1 MPEKPVYLTRE
12 GYERLERELRELRTV
27 RRPAVA
33 ERIRRA
39 KEFTDTVDNA
49 EYDDAKQDQ
58 AFIEGRI
65 QDLERMLATAVI
77 IDEHP
82 AADAV
87 RLGSHVMVEDED
99 GETQEYMIVGSAEAD
114 PRQGRISN
122 ESPVGRALL
131 GRRAGDEVLVNA
143 PGGSFRLRIKEIR

>member
-1 MPEKPVYLTRE
+1 MPEKAVYLTKD
-12 GYERLERELRELRTV
+12 GYERLEQELHELRHV

-33 ERIRRA
+33 ERIRKA

-65 QDLERMLATAVI
+65 QDLERTLATAQI

-82 AADAV
+82 AADCV
-87 RLGSHVMVEDED
+87 RLGSHVVVQDDD
-99 GETQEYMIVGSAEAD
+99 GEATGYLIVGSAEAD
-114 PRQGRISN
+114 PRHGRISN
-122 ESPVGRALL
+122 ESPVGHALL
-131 GRRAGDEVLVNA
+131 GRCVGDEVEISA
-143 PGGSFRLRIKEIR
+143 PGGSFRMRITKLT

>member
-1 MPEKPVYLTRE
+1 MPEKAVYLTHE
-12 GYERLERELRELRTV
+12 GYERMDHELHELRTV

-33 ERIRRA
+33 ERIRKA

-65 QDLERMLATAVI
+65 QDLERMLATAQL

-82 AADAV
+82 AADCV
-87 RLGSHVMVEDED
+87 RLGSHVVVEDDEGD
-99 GETQEYMIVGSAEAD
+99 SQEYLIVGSAEAD
-114 PRQGRISN
+114 PRHGRISN

-131 GRRAGDEVLVNA
+131 GKAVGDEVTISA
-143 PGGSFRLRIKEIR
+143 PGGSFQMRITRLT

>member
-1 MPEKPVYLTRE
+1 MPEKPVYLTQE
-12 GYERLERELRELRTV
+12 GYERLDHELHELRSV

-33 ERIRRA
+33 ERIRKA

-65 QDLERMLATAVI
+65 QDLERMLATAQI

-82 AADAV
+82 TADCV
-87 RLGSHVMVEDED
+87 RLGSHVVVEDEE
-99 GETQEYMIVGSAEAD
+99 GEAQEYLIVGSAEAD
-114 PRQGRISN
+114 PRHGRISN
-122 ESPVGRALL
+122 ESPVGHALL
-131 GRRAGDEVLVNA
+131 GRCVGDEVQISA
-143 PGGSFRLRIKEIR
+143 PGGSFRLRITRLT

>member
-1 MPEKPVYLTRE
+1 MPEKAVYLTHE
-12 GYERLERELRELRTV
+12 GYERLDHELNELRTV

-49 EYDDAKQDQ
+49 EYDEAKQDQ

-65 QDLERMLATAVI
+65 QDLERLLAAAQLI
-77 IDEHP
+77 EDHP
-82 AADAV
+82 DSDCV
-87 RLGSHVMVEDED
+87 RLGSHVTVKDEE
-99 GETQEYMIVGSAEAD
+99 GEAEQYLIVGSAEAD
-114 PRQGRISN
+114 PRHGRISN

-131 GRRAGDEVLVNA
+131 GRTVGDEVDISA
-143 PGGSFRLRIKEIR
+143 PGGSFRLKITKLG

>member
-1 MPEKPVYLTRE
+1 MPEKPVYLTQE
-12 GYERLERELRELRTV
+12 GYERLDRELHELRSV

-33 ERIRRA
+33 ERIRKA

-65 QDLERMLATAVI
+65 QDLERMLAIALI

-82 AADAV
+82 AADCV
-87 RLGSHVMVEDED
+87 RLGSHVIVENED
-99 GETQEYMIVGSAEAD
+99 GENEEYLIVGSAEAD
-114 PRQGRISN
+114 PRHGRISN
-122 ESPVGRALL
+122 ESPVGHALL
-131 GRRAGDEVLVNA
+131 GRSIGDEVSVTA
-143 PGGSFRLRIKEIR
+143 PGGSFSLKVKELR

>member
-1 MPEKPVYLTRE
+1 MPEKPVYLTQE
-12 GYERLERELRELRTV
+12 GYERLDHELQELRNV

-65 QDLERMLATAVI
+65 QDLERLLATAQI
-77 IDEHP
+77 IEDHP
-82 AADAV
+82 AADFV
-87 RLGSHVMVEDED
+87 RLGSHVTVQDEE
-99 GETQEYMIVGSAEAD
+99 GETQEYWIVGAAGSPTSRPWATPSSAAGLAM
-114 PRQGRISN
+114 RSRCMR
-122 ESPVGRALL
+122 PVGASASR
-131 GRRAGDEVLVNA
+131 
-143 PGGSFRLRIKEIR
+143 SSS

>member
-1 MPEKPVYLTRE
+1 MPEKPVYLTPE
-12 GYERLERELRELRTV
+12 GYERLDQELHDLRTV

-33 ERIRRA
+33 ERIRKA

-65 QDLERMLATAVI
+65 QDLERMLATAQI

-82 AADAV
+82 AVDCV
-87 RLGSHVMVEDED
+87 RLGSHVVVEDEN
-99 GETQEYMIVGSAEAD
+99 GETQEYLIVGSAEAD
-114 PRQGRISN
+114 PRHGRISN
-122 ESPVGRALL
+122 ESPVGHALL
-131 GRRAGDEVLVNA
+131 GRTVGDEVTISA
-143 PGGSFRLRIKEIR
+143 PGGSFTMRITRLT

>member
-1 MPEKPVYLTRE
+1 MPEKPVYLTQE
-12 GYERLERELRELRTV
+12 GYERLDHELHELRTV
-27 RRPAVA
+27 RRPAVS
-33 ERIRRA
+33 ERIRKA

-65 QDLERMLATAVI
+65 QDLERMLATAQI

-82 AADAV
+82 AADCV
-87 RLGSHVMVEDED
+87 RLGSHVVVEDDD
-99 GETQEYMIVGSAEAD
+99 GEAQEYLIVGSAEAD
-114 PRQGRISN
+114 PRHGRISN

-131 GRRAGDEVLVNA
+131 GRRVGDEVSISA
-143 PGGSFRLRIKEIR
+143 PGGSFQMRITRLT

>member
-1 MPEKPVYLTRE
+1 MAEKQVYLTRE
-12 GYERLERELRELRTV
+12 GYKKFEEELAHLKSEKRAE
-27 RRPAVA
+27 VA

-65 QDLERMLATAVI
+65 QDLERMLATALI

-82 AADAV
+82 AADCV
-87 RLGSHVMVEDED
+87 RLGSHVIVENED
-99 GETQEYMIVGSAEAD
+99 GESEEYLIVGSAEAD
-114 PRQGRISN
+114 PRHGRISN
-122 ESPVGRALL
+122 ESPVGHALL
-131 GRRAGDEVLVNA
+131 ARCIVDEV
-143 PGGSFRLRIKEIR
+143 

>member
-1 MPEKPVYLTRE
+1 MPEKAVFLTRE
-12 GYERLERELRELRTV
+12 GYERLDHELQELRTV

-65 QDLERMLATAVI
+65 QDLERMLATALLI
-77 IDEHP
+77 EDHP
-82 AADAV
+82 AADCV
-87 RLGSHVMVEDED
+87 RLGSHVTVEDEG
-99 GETQEYMIVGSAEAD
+99 GETEEYLIVGSAEAD
-114 PRQGRISN
+114 
-122 ESPVGRALL
+122 
-131 GRRAGDEVLVNA
+131 
-143 PGGSFRLRIKEIR
+143 

>member
-1 MPEKPVYLTRE
+1 MPEKAVYLTKE
-12 GYERLERELRELRTV
+12 GYERLDHELHELRHV

-33 ERIRRA
+33 ERIRKA

-82 AADAV
+82 AADCV
-87 RLGSHVMVEDED
+87 RLGSPVLVEEKD
-99 GETQEYMIVGSAEAD
+99 GETQEYLIVGSADAD
-114 PRQGRISN
+114 PRHGGISN
-122 ESPVGRALL
+122 DS
-131 GRRAGDEVLVNA
+131 
-143 PGGSFRLRIKEIR
+143 PGGHG